1 MGRCTAG
8 PRPNQVG
15 RALGRSVHGQKVGSE
30 GAIVACRTLL
40 RRRTQLALLADA
52 CGKRVSALLV
62 LRGRSAAAQETE
74 LLALERDGIVL
85 SWIDGQS
92 AALLV
97 SGQPVEVRFE
107 HGGEHYVFGAVV
119 RELLRP
125 TGTKGH
131 ALPMLKLSLPLRLE
145 RARRRKDMRL
155 ALTGVPPILGTFTH
169 VVDARRQFDARV
181 TDIADGGVGVT
192 ARAAD
197 VAWPHTGDLYWL
209 ELKLPDKTG
218 PCEFVV
224 RLAHLRPAN
233 SGDELAMGWV
243 FQPMDDAANYEKC
256 LRRLERFVARQ
267 EARGDVGSAG

>member
-1 MGRCTAG
+1 MGLSIGGLHA
-8 PRPNQVG
+8 NQV
-15 RALGRSVHGQKVGSE
+15 ACTLGRSVHGQKVGSE

-62 LRGRSAAAQETE
+62 LRGRSTAAQQTE

-107 HGGEHYVFGAVV
+107 HGGEHYVFGAIV

-125 TGTKGH
+125 TGARSHTF
-131 ALPMLKLSLPLRLE
+131 PMLKLSLPLRLE
-145 RARRRKDMRL
+145 RARPRKDIRL
-155 ALTGVPPILGTFTH
+155 ALTGVPPIMGTLTH
-169 VVDARRQFDARV
+169 VVDTRRQFDAQV
-181 TDIADGGVGVT
+181 TDIADGGVGVR

-197 VAWPHTGDLYWL
+197 VARLHTGDLYWL
-209 ELKLPDKTG
+209 ELKLPDKAG

-224 RLAHLRPAN
+224 RLAYLRPVN

-243 FQPMDDAANYEKC
+243 FQPTDDAANYEKC
-256 LRRLERFVARQ
+256 LRRLEQFVAR
-267 EARGDVGSAG
+267 